1 MTGAEFRP
9 IPPDRLDDYR
19 QITEYA
25 FRPEEGIPGQAN
37 VDEDESDDSTED
49 GDESDD
55 ALGERFGVF
64 DGPGDELRSVC
75 KHYDFTARLRGEW
88 VPMAGLAAVATPP
101 EHRREGYVRR
111 LIAGSLD
118 RWREGYPIAALWPFS
133 RPYYRQ
139 FGWATATTFAEVT
152 LPTEQLGFAR
162 ERLATRDDPGAW
174 TVRRVTADDWDELR
188 DAHDAHAAG
197 RGLTIRRDA
206 EWMGMRRFQT
216 IGDTT
221 AHAYACQRDGEIR
234 GYVAFTFEKTGV
246 GLDERRLTVTDMAYA
261 DHEAHLRLL
270 ALVADHDS
278 QAAETVYYAGD
289 ASLLD
294 LLADP
299 NDADCEVHAGPMV
312 RVVDVAH
319 ALETL
324 SCPVDVS
331 GDLTLAVGDDTAAW
345 NDGTFRLRIENGTAT
360 CTPVDTPA
368 AEADLTVGIGT
379 LSQLVSGYHAVD
391 EARRLGDL
399 TVRDDGDADRL
410 AALFPP
416 QDVFLRTFF

>member
-1 MTGAEFRP
+1 MSDAEFHP
-9 IPPDRLDDYR
+9 IPPDRVDEYER
-19 QITEYA
+19 ITQYA
-25 FRPEEGIPGQAN
+25 FRPEAGVPGETDPSADDGTADDEGEAN
-37 VDEDESDDSTED
+37 GT
-49 GDESDD
+49 
-55 ALGERFGVF
+55 LGERFGVF
-64 DGPGDELRSVC
+64 AGPADGLRSVC

-118 RWREGYPIAALWPFS
+118 RWHGEFPVAALWPFS

-152 LPTEQLGFAR
+152 LPTEKLGFAR
-162 ERLATRDDPGAW
+162 GRLAARDDPDEW

-188 DAHDAHAAG
+188 EAHVAHAAE

-221 AHAYACQRDGEIR
+221 AHAYACERDGTVR
-234 GYVAFTFEKTGV
+234 GYVAFTFEKQGT

-289 ASLLD
+289 TSLLD
-294 LLADP
+294 LLSDP
-299 NDADCEVHAGPMV
+299 SDADCEVRAGPMV

-319 ALETL
+319 ALETV
-324 SCPVDVS
+324 PYPE
-331 GDLTLAVGDDTAAW
+331 GATADLTLAVSDDTAAW
-345 NDGTFRLRIENGTAT
+345 NDRTFRLRVEDGTAT
-360 CTPVDTPA
+360 CTPADGPA
-368 AEADLTVGIGT
+368 AEADATVGIGT
-379 LSQLVSGYHAVD
+379 LSQLVPGYHSVE

-399 TVRDDGDADRL
+399 TVRDDGVDDRL

-416 QDVFLRTFF
+416 QTVFLRTFF

>member
-1 MTGAEFRP
+1 MTDAEFRP
-9 IPPDRLDDYR
+9 IPPDRLDEYER
-19 QITEYA
+19 ITEYA
-25 FRPEEGIPGQAN
+25 FRPEGGIPGEADP
-37 VDEDESDDSTED
+37 DEDETDETEE
-49 GDESDD
+49 ESDD

-64 DGPGDELRSVC
+64 DGPEDELRSVC

-118 RWREGYPIAALWPFS
+118 RWRGESPIAALWPFS

-152 LPTEQLGFAR
+152 LPTDRLGFAR
-162 ERLATRDDPGAW
+162 ERLATRDDPEAW

-188 DAHDAHAAG
+188 EAHAAHAAE

-221 AHAYACQRDGEIR
+221 AHAYACERAGEVR

-246 GLDERRLTVTDMAYA
+246 GLDERRLTVTDTAYA

-289 ASLLD
+289 TSLLD
-294 LLADP
+294 LLVDP
-299 NDADCEVHAGPMV
+299 SDADCEIHAGPMV
-312 RVVDVAH
+312 RVVDVAR
-319 ALETL
+319 ALEAVPYPDDA
-324 SCPVDVS
+324 SA
-331 GDLTLAVGDDTAAW
+331 DLTLAVTDETAAW
-345 NDGTFRLRIENGTAT
+345 NDRTFRLPVDNGTAS

-368 AEADLTVGIGT
+368 DVADLTVGVGT
-379 LSQLVSGYHAVD
+379 LSQLVAGYHSVD

-399 TVRDDGDADRL
+399 TVHEDGAADRL

-416 QDVFLRTFF
+416 QPVFLRTFF